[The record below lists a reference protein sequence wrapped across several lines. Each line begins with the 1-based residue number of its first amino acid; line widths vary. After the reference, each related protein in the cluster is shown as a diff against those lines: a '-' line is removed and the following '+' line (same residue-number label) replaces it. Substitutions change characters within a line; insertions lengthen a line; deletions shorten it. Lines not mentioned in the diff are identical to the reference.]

1 MKLIIVLACFM
12 FVSVC
17 HAQVND
23 SITSSDSSSI
33 ILLSKN
39 DYHQLFEKH
48 FDFRLI
54 HQENSNS
61 FLAPQ
66 QITLSNPFMHG
77 MFCKIESDIES
88 LSKVAPRFRL
98 GSLNYTEWME
108 GKQEIY
114 MRYRQ

>member
-1 MKLIIVLACFM
+1 MKLIIIIGCFLLA
-12 FVSVC
+12 SVC
-17 HAQVND
+17 HAQVMD
-23 SITSSDSSSI
+23 TIRSLDSSSP
-33 ILLSKN
+33 ILFSKN
-39 DYHQLFEKH
+39 DYSQFFEKH

-54 HQENSNS
+54 HPENSNS

-66 QITLSNPFMHG
+66 PITLSNPFMHG

>member
-1 MKLIIVLACFM
+1 MKLIIVIGCFLLL
-12 FVSVC
+12 SVC

-23 SITSSDSSSI
+23 SISHTDSSST
-33 ILLSKN
+33 ILFSKN

-54 HQENSNS
+54 HPENSNS
-61 FLAPQ
+61 FLTPQ
-66 QITLSNPFMHG
+66 PIALNNPFMHG
-77 MFCKIESDIES
+77 MFCKMESDLES

>member
-1 MKLIIVLACFM
+1 MKLIIVIGCFLLAN
-12 FVSVC
+12 VC

-23 SITSSDSSSI
+23 FTISTDSSSHI
-33 ILLSKN
+33 FISKN
-39 DYHQLFEKH
+39 DYNQLFEKH

-54 HQENSNS
+54 HDENPNS
-61 FLAPQ
+61 YLTPQ
-66 QITLSNPFMHG
+66 PITLTNPFMRG
-77 MFCKIESDIES
+77 MFCKMESDIES

>member
-1 MKLIIVLACFM
+1 MKLIMVIGCFLLA
-12 FVSVC
+12 SVC

-23 SITSSDSSSI
+23 SIMPTDSVSQI
-33 ILLSKN
+33 FISKN
-39 DYHQLFEKH
+39 DYNQLFEKH

-54 HQENSNS
+54 HAENPNS
-61 FLAPQ
+61 YLIPQ
-66 QITLSNPFMHG
+66 PITLTNPFMHG

-108 GKQEIY
+108 GKQGIY

>member
-1 MKLIIVLACFM
+1 MKLIIVLGCF
-12 FVSVC
+12 FLVSVC
-17 HAQVND
+17 HAQVID
-23 SITSSDSSSI
+23 SITSTDSSSI
-33 ILLSKN
+33 LISKN
-39 DYHQLFEKH
+39 YYHQLFEKH

-54 HQENSNS
+54 QQENSNL

-66 QITLSNPFMHG
+66 PITLNNPFMHG

-88 LSKVAPRFRL
+88 ISKVAPRFRL

>member
-1 MKLIIVLACFM
+1 MKLIIVIGCILIA
-12 FVSVC
+12 SVGS
-17 HAQVND
+17 AQVKD
-23 SITSSDSSSI
+23 SLASTGDSSP

-39 DYHQLFEKH
+39 NYNQLFEKH
-48 FDFRLI
+48 FDFRL
-54 HQENSNS
+54 HPQNPNS
-61 FLAPQ
+61 FLTPQ
-66 QITLSNPFMHG
+66 PIVLSNPFMYG

-114 MRYRQ
+114 MRYRK